1 MKIANPNRIEPNNE
15 ASTGRF
21 SSEGLEYLDKGFK
34 EEIYELL
41 TQAFVDVIFL
51 TDLDGTIRF
60 IGTIHQNVFGFTFKQ
75 MFAHKNLFRFLDID
89 SSRIEEFRSGNTIR
103 NLKCELLDANDQH
116 RYLLV
121 DSLKTAAEE
130 EKLLFS
136 CKDITDL
143 EIDEEAHSRLASIV
157 ESSYDA
163 IIGMETDGTIVSWN
177 SGAKDIYGYDESEVL
192 GQPIQMLI
200 PPEKSDEVS
209 DILDNIRNCQRL
221 EQYTTIRMRK
231 DDSRFDASVTLS
243 PIKGKKGEISGVSAI
258 IRDISPQKHAERK
271 LRDAYEKLDTERTVL
286 KEIMSHIEEDKKQIE
301 KQIQEN
307 YNKIILPLIQSIK
320 EKSGQDYMPL
330 ISLLEKGLENI
341 TSPFINKLDSN
352 FAKLSPRELNICNMI
367 KNGMSSKEI
376 AEILHISLLTVH
388 KFRQQIRKK
397 LGLNKK
403 SINLCSFLNTV

>member
-1 MKIANPNRIEPNNE
+1 MKIADQSRTKTNKT
-15 ASTGRF
+15 AGSCRF
-21 SSEGLEYLDKGFK
+21 SSEGLEYLDRGFK
-34 EEIYELL
+34 EDIYEFLIK
-41 TQAFVDVIFL
+41 ACVDVIFL
-51 TDLDGTIRF
+51 TDFDGTIRF
-60 IGTIHQNVFGFTFKQ
+60 IGTNHHDVFGFTFKEIL
-75 MFAHKNLFRFLDID
+75 AHKNLFRFLDID
-89 SSRIEEFRSGNTIR
+89 SSRIEDLRSGNTIR
-103 NLKCELLDANDQH
+103 NLKCELLDAEGQH
-116 RYLLV
+116 RYLLI
-121 DSLKTAAEE
+121 DGHKTAAE
-130 EKLLFS
+130 KQQLLFS

-163 IIGMETDGTIVSWN
+163 IIGMETDGTIISWN

-231 DDSRFDASVTLS
+231 DGSRTDASVTLS
-243 PIKGKKGEISGVSAI
+243 PIKGKKGEVSGVSAI
-258 IRDISPQKHAERK
+258 IRDISPQKQAERK

-352 FAKLSPRELNICNMI
+352 FAKLSPRELNICNMV

-376 AEILHISLLTVH
+376 AEILHISIMTVH

>member
-1 MKIANPNRIEPNNE
+1 MKIANPNRINPNHK
-15 ASTGRF
+15 ARAGRF
-21 SSEGLEYLDKGFK
+21 SSDGLEYLDNGFK
-34 EEIYELL
+34 KDIYKLL
-41 TQAFVDVIFL
+41 IQACVDAIFL

-60 IGTIHQNVFGFTFKQ
+60 IGTNHHNVFGFTFKQ
-75 MFAHKNLFRFLDID
+75 IFARKNLFRFLDID
-89 SSRIEEFRSGNTIR
+89 SSRIEKIRSGNIIR
-103 NLKCELLDANDQH
+103 NLKSEILDADSQH

-121 DSLKTAAEE
+121 DSLKTDAEE

-143 EIDEEAHSRLASIV
+143 EINEEAHSRLASIV

-200 PPEKSDEVS
+200 PPEKSDEVP

-231 DDSRFDASVTLS
+231 DGSRFDASVTLS
-243 PIKGKKGEISGVSAI
+243 PIKGKKGEVTGVSAI
-258 IRDISPQKHAERK
+258 IRDISPQKQAERK
-271 LRDAYEKLDTERTVL
+271 LRDAYDKLDTERTVL
-286 KEIMSHIEEDKKQIE
+286 KEIMSHIEEDKRQIE

-307 YNKIILPLIQSIK
+307 YNKIIVPLIQSIK
-320 EKSGQDYMPL
+320 EKSGQENMPL
-330 ISLLEKGLENI
+330 IGLLEKGLENI

-376 AEILHISLLTVH
+376 AEILHISIMTVH